1 MDMKKFYGK
10 TFGDVMGTIGLPI
23 AAVLILAHVMG
34 RPKGSPDCY
43 ASDDIDVTVPK
54 SADELTE
61 EE

>member
-10 TFGDVMGTIGLPI
+10 TIGDYMGAIGVPI
-23 AAVLILAHVMG
+23 AYFLVLAHVLG

-43 ASDDIDVTVPK
+43 ASDDIDETAPK
-54 SADELTE
+54 TADELSE